1 MTIYPKRRKIMKKII
16 SIIISLLFIIS
27 ALLPLTSVSAADS
40 VLDLQ
45 PDGTVVFVPNFNGEA
60 GIYEP
65 GILSGAPKADV
76 DPTNPNTITFQTTT
90 NKSASYWGGFIET
103 LPLNERTCYT
113 IYYTVSRTGN
123 HSVGVY
129 ADSVY
134 GAYGYP
140 NRIKLMNKG
149 SSLSGHDYVQFSAV
163 SDTIYSTT
171 DAPSVQEYALEVNG
185 VNCTTATYIKDNTGK
200 YLLVDQSVEGQIPY
214 FMADVLGLFFY
225 SYYSGHVVTISDCYI
240 VKGLSFGEV
249 VYPEPT
255 TAPETTEAPTTTAA
269 PETKAPEP
277 TAAPETDAPTEAAQ
291 PEATKAPEVET
302 KPEEPA
308 KKSGCGAV
316 ISGSVIIATA
326 ILAVPVFVRRKR
338 K

>member
-1 MTIYPKRRKIMKKII
+1 MKKII
-16 SIIISLLFIIS
+16 SIAISLLFII
-27 ALLPLTSVSAADS
+27 AAILPLTSVSAADNS

-45 PDGTVVFVPNFNGEA
+45 PDGTVVFVPNFNGEV
-60 GIYEP
+60 GVYEP
-65 GILSGAPKADV
+65 GLLSGTPQVDV
-76 DPTNPNTITFQTTT
+76 DPTNPNTITVQTTT

-103 LPLNERTCYT
+103 LPLNEKTCYT
-113 IYYTVSRTGN
+113 IYYTITRTGN

-140 NRIKLMNKG
+140 NKIKLMNKG
-149 SSLSGHDYVQFSAV
+149 KSLTGHDYVQYSAV

-185 VNCTTATYIKDNTGK
+185 VNSTTAIYIKDNTGK
-200 YLLVDQSVEGQIPY
+200 YLLVDQGLEGQIDY

-225 SYYSGHVVTISDCYI
+225 SYYSGHVVTISDCYV

-255 TAPETTEAPTTTAA
+255 TAPETTEAPATTAA
-269 PETKAPEP
+269 PETKAPETEAP
-277 TAAPETDAPTEAAQ
+277 ATEAPATEAPATEAPET
-291 PEATKAPEVET
+291 KAPAVDT

-316 ISGSVIIATA
+316 ISGSAIIATA
-326 ILAVPVFVRRKR
+326 LLAVPVFVRRKR

>member
-1 MTIYPKRRKIMKKII
+1 MKRII
-16 SIIISLLFIIS
+16 SIALSLLFII
-27 ALLPLTSVSAADS
+27 AAILPLTSVSAADNS

-65 GILSGAPKADV
+65 GLLSGTPQVDV
-76 DPTNPNTITFQTTT
+76 DPTNPNTITVQTTN
-90 NKSASYWGGFIET
+90 NKTASYWGGFIET

-140 NRIKLMNKG
+140 NKIKLMNKG
-149 SSLSGHDYVQFSAV
+149 SSLTGHDYVQFSSV

-171 DAPSVQEYALEVNG
+171 DTPSVQEYALEVNG

-200 YLLVDQSVEGQIPY
+200 YLLVDQGIEGQIPY

-225 SYYSGHVVTISDCYI
+225 SYYSGHVVTISDCYV

-249 VYPEPT
+249 VYPET
-255 TAPETTEAPTTTAA
+255 TKAPETTQ
-269 PETKAPEP
+269 
-277 TAAPETDAPTEAAQ
+277 APETDAPTEAAQ
-291 PEATKAPEVET
+291 PEATKAPAVET

-316 ISGSVIIATA
+316 ISGSAIIVAA

>member
-1 MTIYPKRRKIMKKII
+1 MKKII
-16 SIIISLLFIIS
+16 SIALSLLFII
-27 ALLPLTSVSAADS
+27 AAILPLTSASAADNS
-40 VLDLQ
+40 ILDLT
-45 PDGTVVFVPNFNGEA
+45 PDGEIVFVPDFNGTV

-65 GILSGAPKADV
+65 GLLSGTPQVDV
-76 DPTNPNTITFQTTT
+76 DPTNSNTITVQTTKD
-90 NKSASYWGGFIET
+90 KSASYWGGFIET

-140 NRIKLMNKG
+140 NKIKLMNKG

-171 DAPSVQEYALEVNG
+171 DTPSVQEFALEVNG
-185 VNCTTATYIKDNTGK
+185 VNCTTAIYVKDNTGK
-200 YLLVDQSVEGQIPY
+200 YLLVDQGLEGQIPY

-225 SYYSGHVVTISDCYI
+225 SYYANHIVTISDCYV

-249 VYPEPT
+249 VYPET
-255 TAPETTEAPTTTAA
+255 TEAPETTKA
-269 PETKAPEP
+269 PET
-277 TAAPETDAPTEAAQ
+277 TAVPETDAPTEAQ
-291 PEATKAPEVET
+291 PEATKAPAVEP
-302 KPEEPA
+302 KPEEP

-316 ISGSVIIATA
+316 ISGSAIIGAA

>member
-1 MTIYPKRRKIMKKII
+1 MKKVI
-16 SIIISLLFIIS
+16 SIVISLLFVIS

-40 VLDLQ
+40 ILDLT
-45 PDGTVVFVPNFNGEA
+45 PDGSVVFVPNFNGEV
-60 GIYEP
+60 GVYEP
-65 GILSGAPKADV
+65 GLLSGTPQVDV
-76 DPTNPNTITFQTTT
+76 DPTNSNTITIQTTK

-113 IYYTVSRTGN
+113 IYYTVTRTGN

-140 NRIKLMNKG
+140 NKIKLMNKG

-171 DAPSVQEYALEVNG
+171 DNPSVHEYALEVNG
-185 VNCTTATYIKDNTGK
+185 VNCTTAIYVKDNNGK
-200 YLLVDQSVEGQIPY
+200 YLLVDQSVEGQIAY

-225 SYYSGHVVTISDCYI
+225 SYYADHVVTISDCYV

-249 VYPEPT
+249 VYPET
-255 TAPETTEAPTTTAA
+255 TVAPETTKAPETTAA
-269 PETKAPEP
+269 PETTKAPET
-277 TAAPETDAPTEAAQ
+277 TAAPETTQAPAETQ
-291 PEATKAPEVET
+291 PEATKAPAVEN

-308 KKSGCGAV
+308 KKSGCGAA
-316 ISGSVIIATA
+316 ISGSAIIVAA
-326 ILAVPVFVRRKR
+326 VLAVPVFVRRKR

>member
-1 MTIYPKRRKIMKKII
+1 MKKII
-16 SIIISLLFIIS
+16 SIALSLLFII
-27 ALLPLTSVSAADS
+27 AAILPLTSVSAADNS

-45 PDGTVVFVPNFNGEA
+45 PDGTVVFVPNFNGEV
-60 GIYEP
+60 GVYEP
-65 GILSGAPKADV
+65 GLLSGTPQVDV
-76 DPTNPNTITFQTTT
+76 DPTNPNTITVQTTT

-103 LPLNERTCYT
+103 LPLNEKTCYT
-113 IYYTVSRTGN
+113 IYYTITRTGN

-140 NRIKLMNKG
+140 NKIKLMNKG
-149 SSLSGHDYVQFSAV
+149 KSLTGHDYVQYSAV

-185 VNCTTATYIKDNTGK
+185 VNSTTAIYIKDNTGK
-200 YLLVDQSVEGQIPY
+200 YLLVDQGLEGQIDY

-225 SYYSGHVVTISDCYI
+225 SYYSGHVVTISDCYV

-255 TAPETTEAPTTTAA
+255 TAPETTEAPATTAA
-269 PETKAPEP
+269 PETKAPETEAP
-277 TAAPETDAPTEAAQ
+277 ATEAPATEAPATEAPET
-291 PEATKAPEVET
+291 KAPAVDT

-316 ISGSVIIATA
+316 ISGSAIIATA
-326 ILAVPVFVRRKR
+326 LLAVPVFVRRKR

>member
-1 MTIYPKRRKIMKKII
+1 MKKII
-16 SIIISLLFIIS
+16 SIIISLLFVIS
-27 ALLPLTSVSAADS
+27 AILPLTSVSAADS

-60 GIYEP
+60 GVYEP
-65 GILSGAPKADV
+65 GILSGTPQVDV
-76 DPTNPNTITFQTTT
+76 DPTNPNTITVQTTN
-90 NKSASYWGGFIET
+90 NKTASYWGGFIET
-103 LPLNERTCYT
+103 LPLNEKTCYT
-113 IYYTVSRTGN
+113 IYYTVTRTGN
-123 HSVGVY
+123 HSIGVY

-140 NRIKLMNKG
+140 NKIKLMNKG
-149 SSLSGHDYVQFSAV
+149 KSLTGHDYVQYSAV

-185 VNCTTATYIKDNTGK
+185 VNNTTAIYIKDNTGK
-200 YLLVDQSVEGQIPY
+200 YLLIDQGLEGQIDY

-255 TAPETTEAPTTTAA
+255 TAPETTEAPATTAA
-269 PETKAPEP
+269 PETTKAPET

-316 ISGSVIIATA
+316 ISGSAIIATA

>member
-1 MTIYPKRRKIMKKII
+1 MKRII
-16 SIIISLLFIIS
+16 SIALSLLFVTA
-27 ALLPLTSVSAADS
+27 ALLPLTSVSAADGNI
-40 VLDLQ
+40 LDLQ
-45 PDGTVVFVPNFNGEA
+45 PDGTVVFVPNFNGET

-65 GILSGAPKADV
+65 GLLSGSPQVDV
-76 DPTNPNTITFQTTT
+76 DPTNPNTITVQTTK
-90 NKSASYWGGFIET
+90 NKTASYWGGFIET

-140 NRIKLMNKG
+140 NKIKLMNKG
-149 SSLSGHDYVQFSAV
+149 SSLTGHDYVQFSSV

-171 DAPSVQEYALEVNG
+171 DTPSVQEYALEVNG

-200 YLLVDQSVEGQIPY
+200 YLLVDQGIEGQIPY

-225 SYYSGHVVTISDCYI
+225 SYYSGHVVTISDCYV

-255 TAPETTEAPTTTAA
+255 TAPETTEAPATTAA
-269 PETKAPEP
+269 PETTKAPET

-291 PEATKAPEVET
+291 PEATKAPAVDT

-308 KKSGCGAV
+308 KKSGCGAAV
-316 ISGSVIIATA
+316 SGSAIIVAA
-326 ILAVPVFVRRKR
+326 ILAVPVFVRKKR